1 MKYLYI
7 AVQFPPNALP
17 LADGF
22 GLEIVSII

>member
-22 GLEIVSII
+22 GLDIVSII